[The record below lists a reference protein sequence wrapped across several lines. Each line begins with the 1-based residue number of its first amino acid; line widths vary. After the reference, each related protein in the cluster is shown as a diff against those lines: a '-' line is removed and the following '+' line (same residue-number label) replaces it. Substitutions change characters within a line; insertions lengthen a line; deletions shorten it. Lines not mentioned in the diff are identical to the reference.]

1 MNLNTNM
8 VYAALLVTSAVVA
21 AFISGVILRRRSAPG
36 AAFLFLFLIGVQ
48 IWSLTYAMH
57 WLSTRAEDRLFW
69 LDATYLG
76 VVIAPTAM
84 LIFILRFTRPSNY
97 FRGWKLSWLALE
109 PFLTLLILWSDPWH
123 GWFYGGGP
131 RFPEQN
137 LIFDGGPWF
146 WLHVFYTYGLIAAGI
161 GLLVSASAQRSP
173 LNSHPARLVL
183 AGVLFPVASNVIVF
197 AGLNPF
203 PGLDLTPIAFT
214 FTGVL
219 LGFSLFY
226 QRLLDLTTLGRD
238 VLIEK
243 MNEGILLLD
252 QRQRIVDFNPA
263 LQRLLALP
271 KDNLLGETI
280 DEVLGMRVQAKILSA
295 LLIEKD
301 ASAEIEVHA
310 DTRRAVQVQASPVHD
325 LASGFTGWL
334 IICFDITKQREAER
348 ELEARLRQ
356 IEALQANLRE
366 QAIRDPLT
374 GLFNRRYLQET
385 LPRELARAEREG
397 RPLSVSMLDLD
408 HFKQLNDTYGHL
420 AGDAMLQQLAKVLT
434 QLTRSSDI
442 LVRYGGEEFIVV
454 LPDSTPQIAC
464 QRAEEWRAAFE
475 QVTAN
480 AAQPLQRITLSV
492 GIASYPRDGTSAE
505 ELIHQADM
513 ALYRAKSGGRNQ
525 VATAEPP
532 QDRR

>member
-1 MNLNTNM
+1 MSIHVNT
-8 VYAALLVTSAVVA
+8 VYAALLVFSAVIA

-57 WLSTRAEDRLFW
+57 WLSTRPEDRLFW

-76 VVIAPTAM
+76 VVIAPTSM
-84 LIFILRFTRPSNY
+84 VVFILRFTRPGHG
-97 FRGWKLSWLALE
+97 FRGWKMSWLAFE
-109 PFLTLLILWSDPWH
+109 PLLTLLVLWSDPWH
-123 GWFYGGGP
+123 GLFYGGGP
-131 RFPEQN
+131 RSPEQN

-146 WLHVFYTYGLIAAGI
+146 WFHVFYTYGLIAAGI
-161 GLLVSASAQRSP
+161 GLLVSASAQRNP
-173 LNSHPARLVL
+173 LNSQRARLVL

-203 PGLDLTPIAFT
+203 PGLDITPIAFT

-219 LGFSLFY
+219 LGFSLFN

-252 QRQRIVDFNPA
+252 QKQRVIDFNPA

-271 KDNLLGETI
+271 KDNLLGKTFNEAIGTRLQV
-280 DEVLGMRVQAKILSA
+280 EVMSF
-295 LLIEKD
+295 LLTDKD
-301 ASAEIEVHA
+301 ASAEIEIQSNA
-310 DTRRAVQVQASPVHD
+310 RRVIQVQVSPVHD
-325 LASGFTGWL
+325 LASGFSGWL
-334 IICFDITKQREAER
+334 LICFDITQQRDAEN

-356 IEALQANLRE
+356 IEALKEDLRE

-397 RPLSVSMLDLD
+397 RPLSVAMLDLD
-408 HFKQLNDTYGHL
+408 YFKQLNDAYGHL
-420 AGDAMLQQLAKVLT
+420 AGDAMLQQLAQVLT
-434 QLTRSSDI
+434 QLTRTGDI
-442 LVRYGGEEFIVV
+442 VTRYGGEEFVVV
-454 LPDSTPQIAC
+454 LPDSTSQTAC

-475 QVTAN
+475 RITEK
-480 AAQPLQRITLSV
+480 AAQPLQQITLSV
-492 GIASYPRDGTSAE
+492 GIASYPQNGISAE

-513 ALYRAKSGGRNQ
+513 ALYRAKSSGRNR
-525 VATAEPP
+525 VAIAESS
-532 QDRR
+532 QNRK